1 MKNKTWKNYLG
12 AAALVTVLF
21 AGSVS
26 AYFTDQDEKVNTFTV
41 GKVTIELEEPKWEK
55 KPDDNGNK
63 IPDEAERM
71 KPNQTIIKD
80 PQVKNELKTSILDLS
95 KDLDTFVKE
104 VEESDDP
111 RYSPDSNSRL
121 IVRLREADKRLQKA
135 RFLLV
140 QRDALIDVPFWF
152 QCDRLG

>member
-1 MKNKTWKNYLG
+1 M
-12 AAALVTVLF
+12 
-21 AGSVS
+21 
-26 AYFTDQDEKVNTFTV
+26 
-41 GKVTIELEEPKWEK
+41 
-55 KPDDNGNK
+55 
-63 IPDEAERM
+63 
-71 KPNQTIIKD
+71 
-80 PQVKNELKTSILDLS
+80 KNELKTSILDLS

-152 QCDRLG
+152 LCDRLG